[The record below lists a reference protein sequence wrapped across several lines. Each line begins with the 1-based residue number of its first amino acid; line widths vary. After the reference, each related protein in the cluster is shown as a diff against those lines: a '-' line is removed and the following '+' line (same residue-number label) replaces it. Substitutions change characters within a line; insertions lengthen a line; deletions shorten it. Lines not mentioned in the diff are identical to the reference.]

1 MSQRETQGLGGH
13 GSLKSTADLSGK
25 LVDVTGGV
33 ANGSTYKNGAGLFA
47 IPGAAGYF
55 AVAGANALMLGV
67 IDGTPIAGEAC
78 SIQTVRGTVAKV
90 VSGGVFAVGD
100 VLITDANGAAVIGA
114 GAAQK
119 VCAKAL
125 EASTAAGQVVAVMLL
140 DGYVA

>member
-13 GSLKSTADLSGK
+13 GSLKATADMSGT
-25 LVDVTGGV
+25 VSDVTGGNTV
-33 ANGSTYKNGAGLFA
+33 GSTYKNGCGLFV

-55 AVAGANALMLGV
+55 AVAGANALALGV
-67 IDGTPIAGEAC
+67 LCDSPKLGQAGN
-78 SIQTVRGTVAKV
+78 IQSVRGTVAKV

-100 VLITDANGAAVIGA
+100 VLITDSNGAAVIGSST
-114 GAAQK
+114 AQK
-119 VCAKAL
+119 ICAKAL